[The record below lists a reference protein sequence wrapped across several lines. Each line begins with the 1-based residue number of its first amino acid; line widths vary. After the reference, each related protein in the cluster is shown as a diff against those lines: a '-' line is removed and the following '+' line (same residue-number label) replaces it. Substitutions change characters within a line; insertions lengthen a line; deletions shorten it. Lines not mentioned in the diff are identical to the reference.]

1 MLHWVV
7 QNNIYDERG
16 YDVVLET
23 IERFEFPHTYVKVV
37 PFSHELVPDVQVEE
51 PKIVLGSITLGNV
64 AVQRGWA
71 PGAFTNENF
80 DYPRW
85 REGYG
90 DHLLSPDL
98 KVCRYA
104 DVAHDHDVFFIR
116 PCGDDKTFSGNVTNW
131 GKFCAWRKKVIKL
144 GETYTTLDAD
154 TMVAYGEPK
163 EIYQECRFYVVRG
176 RVITGSQYKL
186 GRRVVLNEDVPPF
199 IWDFAQEM
207 ADLWQPHPDA
217 FALDIADTPEGP
229 KVIEIGCMN
238 SAGFYASD
246 VQLLLLTL
254 HHTDFGT

>member
-7 QNNIYDERG
+7 QNNIYSERG
-16 YDVVLET
+16 YDVVLKT
-23 IERFEFPHTYVKVV
+23 IERFEFAHTYVKVV
-37 PFSHELVPDVQVEE
+37 PFSHELVPAVEVE
-51 PKIVLGSITLGNV
+51 GPKIVLGSITLGNV

-85 REGYG
+85 RAGYG

-199 IWDFAQEM
+199 IWDFAQAM

-217 FALDIADTPEGP
+217 FALDIADTPDGP

-254 HHTDFGT
+254 QHTDFDT